1 MRILG
6 KELIKEHSTIAEFSK
21 RMSKINIISVLLCLL
36 LAIFVFFNSLIS
48 NVINNKRVQANVYG
62 TELEAGS
69 DYLTDQ
75 IKQYTITKGTA
86 YLDNY
91 NKEANESKRRD
102 KAVANIRNMG
112 VNASELE
119 MIEGVLKK
127 SNELVVLEKEAI
139 ELMEKNEQDK
149 AIDIVLG
156 AQYTRIKESLDNDIV
171 VFKNSVTDRT
181 TRNANIYSLL
191 LRGSALILI
200 LELIIVLVIS
210 KLNYK
215 ETIKRIIEPI
225 EIIEEKVSILATGN
239 LGIDIPLEEDETEI
253 GRLVGSIN
261 KMKRFLKEYIDD
273 IDLILG
279 KLANGNLDIQVNKEY
294 IGDFVGIKESMNN
307 IVTSLNDIFRAIREA
322 TNQVNA
328 GSEQVSSTAQVLS
341 VGATEQASTIEELTA
356 SIHEI
361 NEQVQNTSIHAN
373 KTNDIVQEL
382 VEYIEDSNKE
392 MNKMLLAMD
401 DIEGSSKNIK
411 DIIGTIADIAEQT
424 NLLALNAAI
433 EAARAG
439 ELGKGFAVVADEV
452 GKLAEQSSEAVKKTT
467 DLIETSIKSV
477 EDGKVISVNTS
488 KSLKEVV
495 EQTSKAT
502 ELVGNISR
510 VTEEQAMSIGQVNEA
525 INQITD
531 VVQSN
536 SAIAEE
542 SAAASEELTA
552 QSETLDM
559 MLKKLTLMN

>member
-6 KELIKEHSTIAEFSK
+6 KELIKENSTIAEFSK

-75 IKQYTITKGTA
+75 IKQYTITKGTV

-181 TRNANIYSLL
+181 TKNANIYSLL

-200 LELIIVLVIS
+200 LELIIVFVIS

-239 LGIDIPLEEDETEI
+239 LGIDIPLEENETEI

-279 KLANGNLDIQVNKEY
+279 KLANGNLDIQVDKEY
-294 IGDFVGIKESMNN
+294 IGDFIGIKESMNN
-307 IVTSLNDIFRAIREA
+307 IITSLNDIFRAIGEA

-361 NEQVQNTSIHAN
+361 NEQVQNTSVHAN
-373 KTNDIVQEL
+373 KTNDIVQKL

-424 NLLALNAAI
+424 NLLALNASI

-452 GKLAEQSSEAVKKTT
+452 GKLAEQSSEAVKRTT

-477 EDGKVISVNTS
+477 EGGKVISVNTS

-510 VTEEQAMSIGQVNEA
+510 VTEEQAMSIAQVNEA